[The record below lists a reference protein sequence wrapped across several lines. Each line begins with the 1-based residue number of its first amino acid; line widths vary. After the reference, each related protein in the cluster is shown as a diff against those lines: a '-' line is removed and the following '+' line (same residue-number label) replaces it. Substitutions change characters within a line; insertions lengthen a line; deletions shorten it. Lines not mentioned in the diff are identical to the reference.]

1 MNDLNTKDR
10 ENSES
15 AMDAFYKIHRRLL
28 DHRPKH
34 VRRTLMDEIDPTHR
48 FICVRGTRG
57 IGKTSFLLDYV
68 AEHYHPTA
76 DECLYA
82 NLNHFYFSQH
92 TLYDFVRAFVKRG
105 GELLLL
111 DQIFKYPNWSAE
123 LRRCYED
130 FPSLRV
136 MVATSSVMCMADE
149 ADFIKIYDLRGFSFR
164 EYYGFVHNVEHPAYS
179 LRDILCH
186 HEDIAATIANE
197 QHPGEAFNDYLK
209 QGFYPFFQQNE
220 ASFGEMLVKTMNMT
234 LEVDVVY
241 IHQIEPTY
249 LYKLRKLLYLIS
261 SSATNTANVS
271 TMSKEIGTS
280 RATVMN
286 YLKYLA
292 DAGMITM
299 VYKQGEE
306 YPKKP
311 HRLYLNNTN
320 IAHALSLNDLH
331 MEDLRK
337 AFLLSHLT
345 PYYKVSA
352 AETGA
357 ADFLV
362 EGQYALKT
370 TDIMRKRGDMSSY
383 FVVDTPTV
391 GHGRQ
396 IPLWLFGF
404 LY

>member
-1 MNDLNTKDR
+1 
-10 ENSES
+10 
-15 AMDAFYKIHRRLL
+15 MDAFYKIHRRLL
-28 DHRPKH
+28 DHRSKH

-68 AEHYHPTA
+68 AEHYRPVA
-76 DECLYA
+76 SECLYA
-82 NLNHFYFSQH
+82 NLNHFYFSEH
-92 TLYDFVRAFVKRG
+92 TLYDFARAFVERG

-130 FPSLRV
+130 FPTLRV
-136 MVATSSVMCMADE
+136 IVAASSVMSLSEE
-149 ADFIKIYDLRGFSFR
+149 ADFIKVYDLRGFSFR
-164 EYYGFVHNVEHPAYS
+164 EYYGFVHNVEHPAYT
-179 LRDILCH
+179 LKDILVH
-186 HEDIAATIANE
+186 HEDIASTIVNE
-197 QHPGEAFNDYLK
+197 QHPAEAFSDYLK
-209 QGFYPFFQQNE
+209 QGFYPFFQENE
-220 ASFGEMLVKTMNMT
+220 ASFGETLVKMMNMT

-241 IHQIEPTY
+241 IHQIEPAY
-249 LYKLRKLLYLIS
+249 LYKLRKLLYLIA

-299 VYKQGEE
+299 LYKQGEE

-320 IAHALSLNDLH
+320 IAQALSLHEPQMD
-331 MEDLRK
+331 DLRK
-337 AFLLSHLT
+337 IFLLSHLT
-345 PYYKVSA
+345 PYYDVCA
-352 AETGA
+352 AESNA

-362 EGQYALKT
+362 EGQYALKA
-370 TDIMRKRGDMSSY
+370 TDIMRKRGDMSTY
-383 FVVDTPTV
+383 FVVDDLTV